1 MKKEY
6 KIRKT
11 EPKDAEQYVRLNIFV
26 WRSAYKDIFPES
38 VFIEREKKI
47 ERNIQNFSK
56 HQLENSNGI
65 SYIAEIDGKIV
76 GIMSGLYLSEYAY
89 FKEQGFADLK
99 ALYVHP
105 NFQHLG
111 IGKALFDVFVQE
123 IKKKDITKFVIG
135 VLKDNKQARKAY
147 EKWNGKLDK
156 YSQPFVVNET
166 NYAEVFYTYDLTKEN
181 KLKGEKIMR
190 LILNGGGS
198 GEDVKE
204 SYELFAKEVNGGRV
218 MYIPLAWNHGPCEEC
233 IHWFNSEMTPFGIS
247 DVDLITDA
255 KQITKEK
262 LKNVSGVF
270 IGGGNTYKLLKY
282 LKETPAFENLKEY
295 IENGGLVMG
304 GSAGALIWGRS
315 IDTCKDDGLGIKSI
329 CDQNLVNLQDTTGF
343 DMLNGYSLLVHYK
356 KEEEQI
362 SATEQRVKRLLKE
375 GYKLICLPE
384 ETSLWINGNQAKIIG
399 PKPAEI
405 YDGHEKQTVHTNED
419 VLCR

>member
-1 MKKEY
+1 
-6 KIRKT
+6 
-11 EPKDAEQYVRLNIFV
+11 
-26 WRSAYKDIFPES
+26 
-38 VFIEREKKI
+38 
-47 ERNIQNFSK
+47 
-56 HQLENSNGI
+56 
-65 SYIAEIDGKIV
+65 
-76 GIMSGLYLSEYAY
+76 
-89 FKEQGFADLK
+89 
-99 ALYVHP
+99 
-105 NFQHLG
+105 
-111 IGKALFDVFVQE
+111 
-123 IKKKDITKFVIG
+123 
-135 VLKDNKQARKAY
+135 
-147 EKWNGKLDK
+147 
-156 YSQPFVVNET
+156 
-166 NYAEVFYTYDLTKEN
+166 
-181 KLKGEKIMR
+181 MR

-218 MYIPLAWNHGPCEEC
+218 MYIPLAWNHGPCGEC
-233 IHWFNSEMTPFGIS
+233 IHWFRSEMAPYGIT

-282 LKETPAFENLKEY
+282 LKETPTFENLKEY

-362 SATEQRVKRLLKE
+362 HATEHRVKRLLKE

-384 ETSLWINGNQAKIIG
+384 ETSLWINGKEAKIIG

-405 YDGHEKQTVHTNED
+405 YDGHEKQTVHTNEA